1 MAIPPKPK
9 TICLVI
15 VLSVWLADA
24 LVDAIQARMISYKV
38 CCPPFCFGT
47 QKERS
52 DNLMTRHQNPPIS
65 HLPPTQYHC
74 FLFSR
79 MYWIGLFG
87 ILISV
92 VSHCVDGFAELLTPS
107 LLKIGT
113 VSAVRQATRLN
124 SLKSFVDDIAQSKQK
139 QIVFC
144 GGKGGVGK
152 TTISSSIAVQLAQMG
167 LNVLVVSTDP
177 AHSLGDALDEDLRR
191 GRGEPVVMT
200 DPLTGGR
207 QFVMRIAT

>member
-1 MAIPPKPK
+1 
-9 TICLVI
+9 
-15 VLSVWLADA
+15 
-24 LVDAIQARMISYKV
+24 
-38 CCPPFCFGT
+38 
-47 QKERS
+47 
-52 DNLMTRHQNPPIS
+52 MTRHQNPHS
-65 HLPPTQYHC
+65 YHC
-74 FLFSR
+74 FRFSR

-92 VSHCVDGFAELLTPS
+92 LPYCVDSFAELLTPS
-107 LLKIGT
+107 LLKIGS

-152 TTISSSIAVQLAQMG
+152 TTISSSIAVHLAQRN

-191 GRGEPVVMT
+191 GRGEPVAMT

-207 QFVMRIAT
+207 RFVMRIAT